1 MTAKHI
7 LVTGIPRCGST
18 FTGKIMS
25 LSPRLSYIQEPFNPN
40 YGLVGADIHFPFI
53 KSPKPDNIYA
63 NLLSELFSFKAKY
76 KKNYSQD
83 NSVRKFAKSIFGPR
97 AQINYRI
104 AKFLHGENVRLL
116 IKDPDAALLSE
127 QMYLEHDC
135 NVLILVRHPGAVYAS
150 FSRLGVGFDVSD
162 IIPENFFNTLNMSDN
177 ADLLKKVEKS
187 PAEQIGLLWVY
198 IYENLNAY
206 FKKYDD
212 WLMLLHEDISID
224 PIRSFKK
231 IFNWAEIEFTERIK
245 RKITTLTNANNP
257 VTARQNKMHDLSRN
271 SASLSDYWKKTVST
285 EDIGI
290 LKKIIEP
297 TSSHFYDQNSWNIQ
311 SETTSL

>member
-25 LSPRLSYIQEPFNPN
+25 LSPQLSYIQEPFNPN
-40 YGLVGADIHFPFI
+40 YGLIGADIHFPFI
-53 KSPKPDNIYA
+53 KSHNPDNIYA
-63 NLLSELFSFKAKY
+63 NLLNDLFSYKAKY

-104 AKFLHGENVRLL
+104 AKFLHRENVRLL

-150 FSRLGVGFDVSD
+150 FSRLGMVFDVSD
-162 IIPENFFNTLNMSDN
+162 IIQEKFFDNLNMPDN
-177 ADLLKKVEKS
+177 EALLKKVEKS
-187 PAEQIGLLWVY
+187 PVEQVGLLWVY
-198 IYENLNAY
+198 IYENLTAY
-206 FKKYDD
+206 SKKYDD

-224 PIRSFKK
+224 PIPSFKK
-231 IFNWAEIEFTERIK
+231 IFNWAEIDFTERIK
-245 RKITTLTNANNP
+245 RKITRLTNANNP
-257 VTARQNKMHDLSRN
+257 VTARHNKMHDLGRN
-271 SASLSDYWKKTVST
+271 SANLADHWKKTVSDEDVSVLKEIT
-285 EDIGI
+285 EPAASLYYDSSSW
-290 LKKIIEP
+290 KI
-297 TSSHFYDQNSWNIQ
+297 
-311 SETTSL
+311 